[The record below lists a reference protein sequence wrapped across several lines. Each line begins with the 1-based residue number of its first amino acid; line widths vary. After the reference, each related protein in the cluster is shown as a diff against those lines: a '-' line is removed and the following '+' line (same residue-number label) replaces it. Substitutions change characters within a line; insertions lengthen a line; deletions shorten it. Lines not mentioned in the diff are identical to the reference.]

1 MQKGVAEVI
10 KYTLNY
16 TRNGEREHIFEI
28 DGRTKRLYSA
38 SFYPDSPDD
47 SGAFFFDLL
56 IAYGIDPQDHDNI
69 YRKELFPIVWG
80 GKPYNYLLQDF
91 YSLSKLCKMCW
102 AIHFLIDKNYRKY
115 QAMNSTNIGSRTVP
129 FCGVSRIPDEDVVFS
144 TTVYMRELGYSVYQ
158 SLRFM
163 GDVILYKD
171 HNFSFVQEMNSRF
184 SYPLD
189 EMSNNMAPSSNYGVF
204 DMLLKSPLS
213 KKNPQI
219 REDLEN
225 IRNAGFDDFF
235 PLMFK
240 MLMEHERAYS
250 RGK

>member
-1 MQKGVAEVI
+1 MI

-16 TRNGEREHIFEI
+16 TQNGEREHLFEI
-28 DGRTKRLYSA
+28 NGRTNCFYSD
-38 SFYPDSPDD
+38 SFQTDRADD
-47 SGAFFFDLL
+47 GGIFFYALL
-56 IAYGIDPQDHDNI
+56 LAYGIDPQDRNNFYTGEMLPLRWDGKQYH
-69 YRKELFPIVWG
+69 YLF
-80 GKPYNYLLQDF
+80 QDF

-102 AIHFLIDKNYRKY
+102 AIFVLVSENRKSKSAA
-115 QAMNSTNIGSRTVP
+115 QVGSNAVP
-129 FCGVSRIPDEDVVFS
+129 FCGTSRIPDEDVVFS